1 MAPPARGR
9 RSARIARHGATAG
22 ADAVGS
28 LDDAVSARIDALA
41 AKCDALASKCDALA
55 AENSALAAEVRALKA
70 ANAAVA
76 FRAVGTSPS
85 AGRKRARVEDPPS
98 LEEELV
104 TTTDLL
110 ELRNA
115 VRGLEE
121 REAAREPLL
130 ERLAADA
137 REPLLERLAADA
149 RDVFVGSVLPR
160 LDDGDLAVLATV
172 NRRMR
177 DVIFDSP
184 VGDVKDV
191 KAVSKQ
197 LARVPNFVG
206 SIARLAWARE
216 RGCQWVPRT
225 FMCIAEGGN

>member
-1 MAPPARGR
+1 M
-9 RSARIARHGATAG
+9 
-22 ADAVGS
+22 
-28 LDDAVSARIDALA
+28 DDAVSARIDALA

-121 REAAREPLL
+121 REAARGPLL

-137 REPLLERLAADA
+137 REPLLDRLAADA
-149 RDVFVGSVLPR
+149 RDVFVGNVLPR